1 MLLGVDRV
9 DYIKGIPH
17 KLLAMETLLETHPQY
32 VGRVVLLQIAVPTR
46 TDVPEY
52 QKLRAAAHE
61 LVGRIN
67 GRFGSPGYAPVQYLD
82 KSVDFAELAALYHTS
97 AACVVSSLRDGS
109 RLAPAGYACTGCLV
123 DPGCPSTG

>member
-1 MLLGVDRV
+1 M
-9 DYIKGIPH
+9 
-17 KLLAMETLLETHPQY
+17 AQ
-32 VGRVVLLQIAVPTR
+32 
-46 TDVPEY
+46 VPEY

-109 RLAPAGYACTGCLV
+109 RLAPAGYACAGCLV